1 MQDLRPNSQDTS
13 AFYLEKMYQLQA
25 DPNASLPSTP
35 SSLVSP
41 PAFSPPRYAVWV
53 NILWFLSLVI
63 SLTCAMLATS
73 LQQWARRYIRIT
85 RVPRRSP
92 EKRARMHAFFA
103 NGVDKFQISWAVE
116 ALPALVHLSLFIF
129 FAGLLVFLF
138 HINHSV
144 FGAVVCWV
152 ALSSAAY
159 ACITLMPIFSHD
171 SPYSAPL
178 SSTVWFLYAAIPY
191 GLFRVLEFVAYKCT
205 RYSSWF
211 RFRALRRRY
220 HAWVL
225 GGFEKAAEEIASKR
239 SPELDSRILEWT
251 VEALS
256 EDEELEKFFESIPG
270 FYASDVV
277 KNLQGRLPQEVQK
290 KTEAI
295 SSSFLKHTL
304 SSSSV
309 SESVGRRRLATCLN
323 AAAVIGGP
331 LRVAGILRRV
341 LQEDWSKVP
350 YAVEIGHFLRQW
362 DVDNG
367 EMVSFEIRSIVGRI
381 VSGVLK
387 HDDRWM
393 ALVLNHLGIPECI
406 LQRYLE
412 HGDSALLA
420 NLNRLLHV
428 IRQLTRPDWAP
439 ISALFSMTRFDIQ
452 DTLPE
457 LQHEF
462 CILWNAFVVEARK
475 SGTYSQSVKVLWA
488 TRFIYI
494 SLHRDTDAFPT
505 AFSDSTFHHA
515 EILFRPSSYP
525 SCNIPGHL
533 TKLVSHI
540 HDQATGETPH
550 VGATT
555 PDTVPHCDPLLTNI
569 APPTVP
575 DVTSFKLLTS
585 TSPPHVEEKNHH

>member
-1 MQDLRPNSQDTS
+1 
-13 AFYLEKMYQLQA
+13 
-25 DPNASLPSTP
+25 
-35 SSLVSP
+35 
-41 PAFSPPRYAVWV
+41 
-53 NILWFLSLVI
+53 
-63 SLTCAMLATS
+63 
-73 LQQWARRYIRIT
+73 
-85 RVPRRSP
+85 
-92 EKRARMHAFFA
+92 MHAFFA

-191 GLFRVLEFVAYKCT
+191 SLFRLLEFVAYKCT

-220 HAWVL
+220 HDWVL

-277 KNLQGRLPQEVQK
+277 KDLQGRLPQEVQK
-290 KTEAI
+290 KIEAV

-304 SSSSV
+304 SSGSV
-309 SESVGRRRLATCLN
+309 SEAVARRRLATCLN

-331 LRVAGILRRV
+331 LRVAGILRRI
-341 LQEDWSKVP
+341 LQEDWNKVP
-350 YAVEIGHFLRQW
+350 HAVEIGHFLRQW

-367 EMVSFEIRSIVGRI
+367 EIASFEIRSIVGRI

-387 HDDRWM
+387 QDDRWM
-393 ALVLNHLGIPECI
+393 ALVLNHLGASERI
-406 LQRYLE
+406 LEGYLT
-412 HGDSALLA
+412 HGDSVHLA
-420 NLNRLLHV
+420 NLNRLLQV

-439 ISALFSMTRFDIQ
+439 ISALFSMSRFDIQ
-452 DTLPE
+452 NTLPE

-462 CILWNAFVVEARK
+462 CILWNKFVVEAQK
-475 SGTYSQSVKVLWA
+475 SGTYSQSVKILWA

-494 SLHRDTDAFPT
+494 TLHRDTDASPT

-525 SCNIPGHL
+525 LCNIPGHL
-533 TKLVSHI
+533 TKSVPHI
-540 HDQATGETPH
+540 HDLATGEAPH
-550 VGATT
+550 VGATI
-555 PDTVPHCDPLLTNI
+555 PNTVPRHDPLLVNVV
-569 APPTVP
+569 PPTLP
-575 DVTSFKLLTS
+575 DVASLPTS
-585 TSPPHVEEKNHH
+585 TSLYDIEEKNPR